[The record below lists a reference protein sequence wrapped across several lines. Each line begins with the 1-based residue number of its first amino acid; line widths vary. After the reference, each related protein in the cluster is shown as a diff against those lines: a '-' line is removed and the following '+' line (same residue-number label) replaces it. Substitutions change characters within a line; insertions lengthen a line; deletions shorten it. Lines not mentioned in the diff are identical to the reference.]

1 MNQLNKIIMK
11 EINYNGLSIKDYGG
25 SGEILIFVHAF
36 PLNSKMWN
44 PQVEC
49 FKNKYRVITYDVRG
63 LGKSKDKNNQFTME
77 TYAND
82 LLSVINY
89 LNSGKVH
96 ACGLSMG
103 GYILQRAFIKN
114 PDLFKTLTL
123 ADTRSERDDDTGLI
137 NRSQVIENLKAG
149 KRAEFVS
156 DFLAKLINKKS
167 YQNPEIKNFLEEI
180 IGENSTEA
188 ICGAQL
194 ALATR
199 VNSANFIDKI
209 NIPVLL
215 LVGEEDILT
224 PPSAAENMNKLI
236 PDSELYIIKNS
247 GHMSN
252 LENIEEFNAYLM
264 KFLEKFI

>member
-1 MNQLNKIIMK
+1 MKKNIID
-11 EINYNGLSIKDYGG
+11 GLHLKDYEGKG
-25 SGEILIFVHAF
+25 DILLFVHAF
-36 PLNSKMWN
+36 PLSSKMWN
-44 PQVEC
+44 PQVDY
-49 FKNKYRVITYDVRG
+49 FKDKFRVITYDVRG
-63 LGKSKDKNNQFTME
+63 LGKSIDINNQFTME

-82 LLSVINY
+82 LLSVISF

-114 PDLFKTLTL
+114 PDTFKSLTL

-137 NRSQVIENLKAG
+137 NRSQIIENLKAG
-149 KRAEFVS
+149 KRTEFVT
-156 DFLAKLINKKS
+156 DFLAKLINKNS
-167 YQNPEIKNFLEEI
+167 YHNPEIKNFLEDI
-180 IGENSTEA
+180 ISENSTEG

-199 VNSANFIDKI
+199 VNSANFINKI

-215 LVGEEDILT
+215 LVGEDDILT
-224 PPSAAENMNKLI
+224 PPAAAENMKKHI
-236 PDSELYIIKNS
+236 PESELYIIKNS

-252 LENIEEFNAYLM
+252 LENTGEFNSYLM